1 MPANLNIA
9 DAHAIDLVSAPPP
22 PPKTSLVD
30 DDLMEELSSVIK
42 AVDMLEAYDVERE
55 DLVLPEHLVQE
66 GELHSSLL
74 VGTFT
79 AGGQEV
85 TGEEGGSGE
94 PLPFWPSLE
103 TGMVRKD
110 LLHRV
115 FVHQRNKARGKRTAR
130 VKTYNEKSGSGKK
143 PHQQKGT
150 GRARQG
156 NKRRPGSRGGLK
168 AHGPKGVIQDYG
180 NTKLNAKMFKQGGL
194 IALRARLREGQ
205 IKVVE
210 GFGGDKT
217 GAVEQGV
224 LGVFGETPRKGLP
237 EGGKTLILM
246 GEKEGENNAEFI
258 RATAN
263 IFHVNTLKATRANTW
278 DVLRNERV
286 LMSRNAWEELRE
298 KY

>member
-1 MPANLNIA
+1 
-9 DAHAIDLVSAPPP
+9 
-22 PPKTSLVD
+22 
-30 DDLMEELSSVIK
+30 MEELSSVIK

-55 DLVLPEHLVQE
+55 DLVLPEHLIQE
-66 GELHSSLL
+66 GELHSSLE
-74 VGTFT
+74 VGTFNNN
-79 AGGQEV
+79 
-85 TGEEGGSGE
+85 GEEVVGSGE

-115 FVHQRNKARGKRTAR
+115 FVHQRNKARGKRTAK

-168 AHGPKGVIQDYG
+168 AHGPKGIIQDYA
-180 NTKLNAKMFKQGGL
+180 NTKLNAKMFMQGGL

-210 GFGGDKT
+210 GFKGDKT
-217 GAVEQGV
+217 KEVEKGV
-224 LGVFGETPRKGLP
+224 LGVFGESARKGLP
-237 EGGKTLILM
+237 DGGKTLILM
-246 GEKEGENNAEFI
+246 GEEEGRENAEFI

-263 IFHVNTLKATRANTW
+263 IFHVSTLKATRANTW

-286 LMSRNAWEELRE
+286 LMSRKAWEELRD